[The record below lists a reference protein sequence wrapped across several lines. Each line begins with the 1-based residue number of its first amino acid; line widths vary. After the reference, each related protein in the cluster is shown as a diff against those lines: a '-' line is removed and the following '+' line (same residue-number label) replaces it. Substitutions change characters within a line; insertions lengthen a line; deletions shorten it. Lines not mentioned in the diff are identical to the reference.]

1 MKLELDVN
9 GKRLEWSL
17 LFVGNNIYE
26 SEGRLLGRRSRLDA
40 GELAIITS
48 FRSGRLG
55 AHSGGRAGG
64 EVADRPRFHGTSRAA
79 AHGSDAATD
88 SIECVFRRGVE
99 PDRHAAGLFDSA
111 ESAAGTAA
119 MKRLIVHLSDLH
131 FGRIDAAT
139 LDPIIE
145 SLREIRPD
153 LGAVSG
159 DLAQRA
165 RRVSSWS
172 KRAIF

>member
-1 MKLELDVN
+1 
-9 GKRLEWSL
+9 
-17 LFVGNNIYE
+17 
-26 SEGRLLGRRSRLDA
+26 
-40 GELAIITS
+40 
-48 FRSGRLG
+48 
-55 AHSGGRAGG
+55 
-64 EVADRPRFHGTSRAA
+64 
-79 AHGSDAATD
+79 
-88 SIECVFRRGVE
+88 
-99 PDRHAAGLFDSA
+99 
-111 ESAAGTAA
+111 